1 MAWQQSFCAMTHRGL
16 AARFGDLSSRA
27 RPSVRND
34 RIAAR
39 ALASTWVFVLISG
52 GNEHQ
57 TGAVTEYKLQ
67 RTWKLSDVTPVGD
80 STLQEI
86 IGTVYHRFIDGAS
99 G

>member
-1 MAWQQSFCAMTHRGL
+1 MTHHGL

-34 RIAAR
+34 RIVAR
-39 ALASTWVFVLISG
+39 ALNSTWVFVLISG

-57 TGAVTEYKLQ
+57 T
-67 RTWKLSDVTPVGD
+67 VGFHPAGD
-80 STLQEI
+80 HWH
-86 IGTVYHRFIDGAS
+86 GHHRFIDGAS